1 MGLGATLHHTSK
13 KMNLEIKGKIV
24 KILGVQVGNNA
35 KGEWKKQDFVL
46 ETSDAYPKKI
56 CICVWN
62 DKMSALEK
70 HSEGDEVSVTFAIAS
85 REYNEKWYTEVTA
98 QSIESLG
105 GKSSNSGATNPY
117 KATETKPKATKTA
130 SIDEINDQLATISG
144 GNEDDLP
151 F

>member
-1 MGLGATLHHTSK
+1 
-13 KMNLEIKGKIV
+13 MNLEIKGKIV
-24 KILGVQVGNNA
+24 KILTVQTGTNA

-62 DKMSALEK
+62 DKISALESR
-70 HSEGDEVSVTFAIAS
+70 SEGDEVSVTFTVAS
-85 REYNEKWYTEVTA
+85 REYNEKWYTDVTA

-105 GKSSNSGATNPY
+105 GKSSGATNPY
-117 KATETKPKATKTA
+117 KATENKPKTTKTA

>member
-1 MGLGATLHHTSK
+1 MS
-13 KMNLEIKGKIV
+13 LEIKGKIV
-24 KILGVQVGNNA
+24 KILAVQVGSNA

-62 DKMSALEK
+62 DKIASLAT
-70 HSEGDEVSVTFAIAS
+70 HSEGDEVSVTFMVAS
-85 REYNEKWYTEVTA
+85 REYNEKWYTDVTA

-105 GKSSNSGATNPY
+105 GKSGGATNPY
-117 KATETKPKATKTA
+117 KATETKPKASKTA

>member
-1 MGLGATLHHTSK
+1 MS
-13 KMNLEIKGKIV
+13 LEIKGKIV

-35 KGEWKKQDFVL
+35 KGEWKKQEFVL

-62 DKMSALEK
+62 DKISALES
-70 HSEGDEVSVTFAIAS
+70 HSEGDEVSVTFTVAS
-85 REYNEKWYTEVTA
+85 REYNEKWYTDVTA

-105 GKSSNSGATNPY
+105 GKSSGGATNPY
-117 KATETKPKATKTA
+117 KATENKPKATKTA

>member
-1 MGLGATLHHTSK
+1 MS
-13 KMNLEIKGKIV
+13 LEIKGKIV
-24 KILGVQVGNNA
+24 KILGVQVGNSA

-62 DKMSALEK
+62 DKIANLQS
-70 HSEGDEVSVTFAIAS
+70 HSEGDEVSVMFNIAS

-105 GKSSNSGATNPY
+105 GKSSSSGATNPY